1 MVESKLLAPLFS
13 DPEVAEQLSDVQFIS
28 YMLQVE
34 AALARVQ
41 ETLGIIP
48 HGTAQ
53 QLADGISNFLLDMDR
68 LQTAI
73 DADGIP
79 TVDLIMQLREQVG
92 GEAASYVHWGA
103 TSQDIMDTALVLQ
116 LRSALTLLEHRLNT
130 LIGNL
135 ARLADAH
142 RATLMAGRTHGQHAL
157 PLTFGLKVAGWL
169 APLLRHRERLDQL
182 KPRLLVVQFGG
193 AVGTIA
199 SLGDQGM
206 AVQEALAQEL
216 GLGVPL
222 MPWHSQRDTLAE
234 FAGWLSLVS
243 GSLAKMAQDII
254 LLAQSEV
261 AEVRESGDSS
271 RGSSS
276 TMPQKRNPV
285 ISQAILA
292 AAHTN
297 AALLSS
303 MHGALVHEHE
313 RATSAWQVEWLT
325 LPQMVILTAA
335 VLNKALFLS
344 ENLVVDADRMQAN
357 LAGSN
362 GLLMAEAID
371 LALSP
376 IIGRTEAKQIIRAA
390 VPVAVEQNRH
400 LVDVVRERV
409 RERVDADIDW
419 ERLLSEANYLGSSD
433 AFINRVLQQAESSE
447 HD

>member
-1 MVESKLLAPLFS
+1 
-13 DPEVAEQLSDVQFIS
+13 
-28 YMLQVE
+28 
-34 AALARVQ
+34 
-41 ETLGIIP
+41 
-48 HGTAQ
+48 
-53 QLADGISNFLLDMDR
+53 
-68 LQTAI
+68 
-73 DADGIP
+73 
-79 TVDLIMQLREQVG
+79 
-92 GEAASYVHWGA
+92 
-103 TSQDIMDTALVLQ
+103 MDTALVLQ

-142 RATLMAGRTHGQHAL
+142 RTTLMAGRTHGQHAL

-335 VLNKALFLS
+335 VLNKTLFLS